1 MHNNSSYIIFSKV
14 PFTLD
19 RKTHSHPLTSCFCLQ
34 WERVR
39 FTVILGSNDSA
50 VVAGIYLLQ
59 LVGHANFH
67 PFFRRSSGCWQ
78 GQSFPSTSIKAA
90 LEHHSVEWKVV
101 KSNHRNT
108 GLRADLCCSLFSGTF
123 VISNRKANL
132 LTVSGKGG
140 SRMFLPVFKNLHII
154 TNYGV
159 KMVEHVNVFNFSEFA
174 ASKQCCRSHSRI
186 DVAISSRLPKQT

>member
-1 MHNNSSYIIFSKV
+1 MFWLAAWNCGCSFLIDILGNSMHNNSSYIIFSKV

-67 PFFRRSSGCWQ
+67 PFFRQSSGCWQ

-90 LEHHSVEWKVV
+90 LEHHSVEWKDV
-101 KSNHRNT
+101 KKVT
-108 GLRADLCCSLFSGTF
+108 
-123 VISNRKANL
+123 
-132 LTVSGKGG
+132 TVTLASVLICAVPCFLAHLWYRTERQICLPSVGKE
-140 SRMFLPVFKNLHII
+140 S
-154 TNYGV
+154 
-159 KMVEHVNVFNFSEFA
+159 
-174 ASKQCCRSHSRI
+174 
-186 DVAISSRLPKQT
+186 VACFYPCLKTCI